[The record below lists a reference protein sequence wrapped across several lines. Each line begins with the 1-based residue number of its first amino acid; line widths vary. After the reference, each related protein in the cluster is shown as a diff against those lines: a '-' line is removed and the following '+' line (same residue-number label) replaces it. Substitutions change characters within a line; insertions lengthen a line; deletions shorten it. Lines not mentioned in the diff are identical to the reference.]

1 MYAAIQKMEKD
12 KQANVIQAI
21 ADAGAGTGWYDT
33 YTKGKPKI
41 DLDTLISGKSDLK
54 DKNSLEKFINDTPA
68 NKDKMNAYFA
78 IKDNTSYTT
87 PTIGNKTYTITK
99 VDDKY
104 VATENT
110 TPTPE
115 KIAEAKKAMDAV
127 IASKKPINNATLQNT
142 FNDAVNKK
150 IIEDYFSTGDPKA
163 YKTKLS
169 GTEYTVTQ
177 KPTTPP

>member
-1 MYAAIQKMEKD
+1 MMAFIEENNLKKTALNYAFD
-12 KQANVIQAI
+12 
-21 ADAGAGTGWYDT
+21 Y
-33 YTKGKPKI
+33 
-41 DLDTLISGKSDLK
+41 S
-54 DKNSLEKFINDTPA
+54 
-68 NKDKMNAYFA
+68 
-78 IKDNTSYTT
+78 
-87 PTIGNKTYTITK
+87 
-99 VDDKY
+99 
-104 VATENT
+104 
-110 TPTPE
+110 E